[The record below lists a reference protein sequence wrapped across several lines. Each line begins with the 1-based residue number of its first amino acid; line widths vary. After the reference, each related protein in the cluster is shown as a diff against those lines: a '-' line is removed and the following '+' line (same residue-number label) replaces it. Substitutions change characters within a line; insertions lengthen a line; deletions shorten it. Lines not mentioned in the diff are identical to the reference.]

1 MALSPRTDAQ
11 VKIIEANLNR
21 ELSAVKLRT
30 ATGLVKACAH
40 IRNETEKSPPL
51 TPVDYGNL
59 RASWFV
65 ATASRIAVGRG
76 TSKFKGP
83 KGAKMIQEHTATV
96 TEAQGIV
103 KAKEAGKGIVVMAG
117 YTANYALYVHENMT
131 MHNPNNPYWKR
142 RKKGWRKGSGPKW
155 FETALKRNTGKI
167 IQIVKENAQIK
178 G

>member
-21 ELSAVKLRT
+21 ELSALKLRT
-30 ATGLVKACAH
+30 AKGLVMACAH
-40 IRNETEKSPPL
+40 IRTETEKSPPL

-83 KGAKMIQEHTATV
+83 KGAKMIQDHTATV

-103 KAKEAGKGIVVMAG
+103 KTKEAGKSIVVMAG
-117 YTANYALYVHENMT
+117 YTANYALYVHESQGKAF
-131 MHNPNNPYWKR
+131 KR
-142 RKKGWRKGSGPKW
+142 TGAGPKW
-155 FETALKRNTGKI
+155 FETALKRNTAKI

>member
-1 MALSPRTDAQ
+1 MAVVNGIPGSVRGVAQ
-11 VKIIEANLNR
+11 VKIIQVRLNR
-21 ELSAVKLRT
+21 ELSALKLRT

-40 IRNETEKSPPL
+40 IRDQTETTTPK

-65 ATASRIAVGRG
+65 TTASVIKVGKG
-76 TSKFKGP
+76 TAKFKGP
-83 KGAKMIQEHTATV
+83 KATKMIQEHTTTV
-96 TEAQGIV
+96 AEAQGIV
-103 KAKEAGKGIVVMAG
+103 KAKEAGKRIVVMAG
-117 YTANYALYVHENMT
+117 YTANYALYVHEDPT
-131 MHNPNNPYWKR
+131 IKFKR
-142 RKKGWRKGSGPKW
+142 ENAGTKW